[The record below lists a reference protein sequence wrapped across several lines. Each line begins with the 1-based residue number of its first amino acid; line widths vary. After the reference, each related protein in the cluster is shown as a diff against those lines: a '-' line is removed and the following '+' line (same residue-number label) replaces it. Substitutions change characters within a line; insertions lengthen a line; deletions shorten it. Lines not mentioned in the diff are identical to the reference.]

1 MMTGTC
7 RELAK
12 AHRPQFSAERLHRDR
27 DAELFEDPLTE
38 IDEPPAHNTVN
49 RWDWTFFDDLGERR
63 PMDVF
68 ELRRLAWRL
77 LVDETVGAVG
87 VELHDPVTHDLQC
100 HAADFRSRDAR
111 RPLVDRSQSQQAAR
125 LRPIFCLAGYHA
137 QLHRIEIRSERNWHG
152 ESPRS
157 P

>member
-1 MMTGTC
+1 MMTWTR

-63 PMDVF
+63 QMFLSF
-68 ELRRLAWRL
+68 EGRFSQPRCPSPPRRPQPEPTGGAPALSRAIALHRNQIGAELAWRI
-77 LVDETVGAVG
+77 
-87 VELHDPVTHDLQC
+87 
-100 HAADFRSRDAR
+100 S
-111 RPLVDRSQSQQAAR
+111 SQ
-125 LRPIFCLAGYHA
+125 
-137 QLHRIEIRSERNWHG
+137 
-152 ESPRS
+152 
-157 P
+157 